1 MYADT
6 TQRLWQLSRVV
17 LVLRLHHTYYGWLME
32 AQTAAGDGRRAPTTF
47 ASGAE
52 LPQAGPPAQA
62 APPVRRARP
71 PGALGASAGAPE
83 ALFLSDRKRVGKGL
97 RL

>member
-6 TQRLWQLSRVV
+6 AQRLWQLSRVV

-32 AQTAAGDGRRAPTTF
+32 AQTAAGDGRRAPTTL

-83 ALFLSDRKRVGKGL
+83 ALYVGSY
-97 RL
+97 R